1 MCYPF
6 LAHVGET
13 FAFVLCTLCSILYL
27 TLVKV
32 QNVTFWVK

>member
-1 MCYPF
+1 
-6 LAHVGET
+6 VGET

-32 QNVTFWVK
+32 QNVTFS